1 MTTPTLLSPTPSLPG
16 TPMSSISTT
25 AIKDGHEGHAQHHR
39 TEGKER
45 RQRLEYFEWIDTQA
59 AAEPALAEENDEEL
73 KRKLAEREL
82 AEVKKEVE
90 DARGVN
96 GISKDPG
103 VVDTSAVKVEEVG
116 VER

>member
-1 MTTPTLLSPTPSLPG
+1 MLSPSPSLPG

-45 RQRLEYFEWIDTQA
+45 RQRLEYFDMIRR
-59 AAEPALAEENDEEL
+59 EEEADQQRETSTEEMDEDAR
-73 KRKLAEREL
+73 KRAIE
-82 AEVKKEVE
+82 EVKKEVK

-96 GISKDPG
+96 GISNDSG
-103 VVDTSAVKVEEVG
+103 VVDTTAVKVEEVG